1 MLNVGGS
8 LFNEKMKKI
17 KLEYNLCVFLFAYL
31 NQASLSLHRAGWTGI
46 RELKSFYSNQVNP
59 KEVVNFLILNAD
71 INVNK
76 LKYYYGIKEYGFKN
90 IILSRIN
97 CSLGFPP
104 IFLKDEIYYIC
115 KKLLD
120 FEEMLEKDTEVHPLE
135 MKKLR
140 IEMEKFSLGM
150 LRYKISYKDYSK
162 ALKIEHY
169 LQHDGLQDIKIKEFI
184 KKLPDSPAA
193 QSLKTLSK

>member
-8 LFNEKMKKI
+8 LFNENMKKI

-31 NQASLSLHRAGWTGI
+31 NQADLSLHRAGWTSI
-46 RELKSFYSNQVNP
+46 RELKNFYSNQVNP
-59 KEVVNFLILNAD
+59 EKVVNFLILNAD

-97 CSLGFPP
+97 FLLGFPP

-120 FEEMLEKDTEVHPLE
+120 FAEMLEKDKVHRLE
-135 MKKLR
+135 MEKLR
-140 IEMEKFSLGM
+140 IEISKFSLGM
-150 LRYKISYKDYSK
+150 LRYKISHKDYSK

-169 LQHDGLQDIKIKEFI
+169 MQHDGLQEIKIKEFI
-184 KKLPDSPAA
+184 KKLPDSPAV
-193 QSLKTLSK
+193 QSLQASSK

>member
-8 LFNEKMKKI
+8 LFNENMKKI

-31 NQASLSLHRAGWTGI
+31 NQADLSLHRAGWTSI
-46 RELKSFYSNQVNP
+46 RELKNFYSNQVNP

-76 LKYYYGIKEYGFKN
+76 LEYYYGIKEYGFKN

-97 CSLGFPP
+97 FLLGFPP

-120 FEEMLEKDTEVHPLE
+120 FAEMLEKDTEVHPLE
-135 MKKLR
+135 MEKLR
-140 IEMEKFSLGM
+140 IELSKFSFDI
-150 LRYKISYKDYSK
+150 LRYKISHKDYSK
-162 ALKIEHY
+162 TLKIEHY
-169 LQHDGLQDIKIKEFI
+169 MQHDGLQDIKIKEFI

-193 QSLKTLSK
+193 QSLKALSK